1 MIERNIYVDIYKI
14 DKKKKSFDG
23 VHYAVRIVKSPIF
36 WMVFILILLLFE
48 YWRNQ
53 VDPMAYVPFLSSH
66 APSQP
71 LFFRIPYPPA
81 LIEFSTSQKYL
92 SSNFQAFNRLGNH
105 LFEVVSIFSLA
116 KKLKRTPLF
125 LIQDC
130 YHEKMLEDL
139 KTIVPDLIAQFAVVN
154 GSVPNSIKPTVFHE
168 KCCTFQDPSILED
181 IQDEYLYLNGT
192 HYQSWKYFPGMR
204 DDLIN
209 FLKEP
214 DHNFLSLPESSDT
227 NFIKCVH
234 IRRGDFI
241 EFLIPIADKTFIIN
255 AMKFI
260 DEKGRSAGQAAQYL
274 PIQKFPEGRT
284 RINSYT
290 VFFGDDFQFME
301 EIRNSTVKE
310 DGFVSRMS
318 PADDLL
324 YSKNNCDVV
333 LITAA
338 HSTFGWWMGYLSKGN
353 RVYHTDILYTDDIN
367 IREGLLEPSDY
378 FLPHW
383 IPLKSSGLAVVE
395 SRK

>member
-14 DKKKKSFDG
+14 DKKKKSFDA
-23 VHYAVRIVKSPIF
+23 VQYAIRVVKSPIF

-48 YWRNQ
+48 YWKNQ
-53 VDPMAYVPFLSSH
+53 VDPMA
-66 APSQP
+66 
-71 LFFRIPYPPA
+71 IPYPPA

-139 KTIVPDLIAQFAVVN
+139 KTIVPDLMAQFAVVN

-260 DEKGRSAGQAAQYL
+260 DGK
-274 PIQKFPEGRT
+274 EGRT